1 MRAKPTKFSDQ
12 IRKAVEESG
21 MTRYAIF
28 KATGIDQG
36 TLSKFVHGQ
45 VGLSMDSLDV
55 LADILGLE
63 VVASRHK
70 PKKGR

>member
-1 MRAKPTKFSDQ
+1 MSTKPTKFSDQ
-12 IRKAVEESG
+12 IRKAVEQSG

-28 KATGIDQG
+28 KATGIDQA

-45 VGLSMDSLDV
+45 VGLSMDTLDI

-63 VVASRHK
+63 VVARRRK

>member
-1 MRAKPTKFSDQ
+1 MSTKPTKFSDQ

-28 KATGIDQG
+28 KASGIDQA
-36 TLSKFVHGQ
+36 TLSRFVHGQ

-63 VVASRHK
+63 IVARGRK